1 MTSDEPQDHRSS
13 GEPRA
18 LSPAD
23 WRALHGLLFFVL
35 LIAGTFVPV
44 LRVWPGLWIAPLSAY
59 AALVSMI
66 PPLRATYRP
75 WRLGRFTRPGILAAL
90 GIAAVSCS
98 ALAVF
103 HYFVHPDVHAFAA
116 YLPVTTLP
124 TVLALGVLFSI
135 VNALCEEVIFRGI
148 LFDAVESQWGVRG
161 AVIGTAFLFGYG
173 HLRGYPPGPLGAVLA
188 GLYGLCLGWL
198 RVFSGGLLLP
208 ILVHITADATI
219 FTIVVRSGVL

>member
-1 MTSDEPQDHRSS
+1 MTSGQSRDHCSEENR
-13 GEPRA
+13 
-18 LSPAD
+18 PAPGLTD
-23 WRALHGLLFFVL
+23 WQALHGLLFFLL

-44 LRVWPGLWIAPLSAY
+44 LRVWPALWIAPLAAY

-66 PPLRATYRP
+66 QPLRGSYRP
-75 WRLGRFTRPGILAAL
+75 WRLGRVTRPGILAAL
-90 GIAAVSCS
+90 GIAVVSCS
-98 ALAVF
+98 AVAIF
-103 HYFVHPDVHAFAA
+103 HYLVHPDVHAFAA

-124 TVLALGVLFSI
+124 TVLALGVLFAI

-198 RVFSGGLLLP
+198 RVYSGGLVLP

-219 FTIVVRSGVL
+219 FAIVARSGVL

>member
-1 MTSDEPQDHRSS
+1 MTSGESHDHCS
-13 GEPRA
+13 GENRRA
-18 LSPAD
+18 PGLTD
-23 WRALHGLLFFVL
+23 WHALHGLLFFAL

-44 LRVWPGLWIAPLSAY
+44 LRTWPALWIAPLAAY

-66 PPLRATYRP
+66 RPLRASYRP
-75 WRLGRFTRPGILAAL
+75 WGLGRITRPGILAAL

-103 HYFVHPDVHAFAA
+103 DYFFHPDVHAFAA

-124 TVLALGVLFSI
+124 TVLALGVLFAI

-148 LFDAVESQWGVRG
+148 LFDAIESQWGVRG

-173 HLRGYPPGPLGAVLA
+173 HLRGYPPGPLGAVMA

-198 RVFSGGLLLP
+198 RVFSGGLALP
-208 ILVHITADATI
+208 VLVHITADATI
-219 FTIVVRSGVL
+219 FAIVVRSGVL